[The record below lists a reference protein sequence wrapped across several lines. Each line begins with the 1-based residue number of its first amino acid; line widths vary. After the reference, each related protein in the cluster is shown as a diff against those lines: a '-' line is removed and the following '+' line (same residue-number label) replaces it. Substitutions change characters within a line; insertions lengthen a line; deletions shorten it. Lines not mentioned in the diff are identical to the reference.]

1 MQPYESRSLALLD
14 TDPSRAGETMVLLG
28 RSGKDAAF
36 GDVRGLVTASEAS
49 LGRLITEGNSV
60 DFSGCLFPRNSERC
74 FFLAG
79 SREERLVHVT
89 DGW

>member
-1 MQPYESRSLALLD
+1 MQPYESRALALLD

-36 GDVRGLVTASEAS
+36 DDVRGLVTASEAS

-60 DFSGCLFPRNSERC
+60 DFSERC

-89 DGW
+89 DGWCLQFLIQV